1 MLAAFLWVIAA
12 IETKHFEADPVSY
25 SVFNVLFEIVS
36 AYGCVGVSMGHP
48 DYSTSLSGAFRG
60 GSQLIICCIMLLG
73 RTREARKGVM
83 RGNWGIGSNFPGMKD
98 EEDDEVEDESFVLAR
113 G

>member
-1 MLAAFLWVIAA
+1 MFLWAIVV
-12 IETKHFEADPVSY
+12 IETKHFERDPVSY
-25 SVFNVLFEIVS
+25 SVFNIAFEIVS

-48 DYSTSLSGAFRG
+48 DYSTSLSGAMRG
-60 GSQLIICCIMLLG
+60 GSQLLLCCIMLLG

-83 RGNWGIGSNFPGMKD
+83 RGDWGIGDRFPGMQA
-98 EEDDEVEDESFVLAR
+98 EEDDEAQDGDELAISTR